1 MSASSAARRGR
12 ARGLLLTLLAL
23 VLVALGAWWALH
35 AQKKRPPNVVLV
47 TIESLR
53 TDHVGCYGGARPTT
67 PALDALAQEGMV
79 YERAHSVTSWTL
91 ASHASLFT
99 GLYPSVHRADR
110 PLSRL
115 DDHHETLAEL
125 LAGAGYQCGGVVS
138 GPYLRR
144 PHGLHQGFSF
154 WDERPSS
161 LDMSESHKD
170 VTSPAM
176 LEGLERFLA
185 RIDGDRPFFL
195 FAYFWDPHFDY
206 LPPAPYDRSFVE
218 PTDEPIDLHDY
229 EAEEPVHLGIRPE
242 QLAYVRSQYDGEI
255 RWTDEHLGRLCAR
268 LRERGAWDDTLVIVT
283 ADHGEGFFEH
293 GSKGHKHDVYEESVH
308 VPLVV
313 KYPGAG
319 PRGRDD
325 RLVSLVDVLPTVL
338 EVTGTRDPVARAGRS
353 LLASPDPGRA
363 VFLELLELWYIHQ
376 PGQAEAVEER
386 SWFSVL
392 SGQHKLVFV
401 PREERR
407 ELYDLASDPRETRD
421 LAASEPERA
430 NALMG
435 ELERWR
441 VGELKRAGE
450 YSSGV
455 RAELGADE
463 LARLRSL
470 GYVR

>member
-1 MSASSAARRGR
+1 V
-12 ARGLLLTLLAL
+12 LLAL
-23 VLVALGAWWALH
+23 LALAVLALGAWWALRGDRKH
-35 AQKKRPPNVVLV
+35 QPNVVLI

-67 PALDALAQEGMV
+67 PALDALAQEGML

-115 DDHHETLAEL
+115 DEHHQTLAEL

-144 PHGLHQGFSF
+144 PHGLQQGFSF

-161 LDMSESHKD
+161 LDMTESHD
-170 VTSPAM
+170 NVTSPAM

-185 RIDGDRPFFL
+185 RVDPDRPFFL

-206 LPPAPYDRSFVE
+206 LPPAPYDRTFVE

-229 EAEEPVHLGIRPE
+229 EAEEPVHAGIRPE

-255 RWTDEHLGRLCAR
+255 RWTDEHLARLFAR

-293 GSKGHKHDVYEESVH
+293 GAKGHKHDVYEESVH
-308 VPLVV
+308 VPLIV

-338 EVTGTRDPVARAGRS
+338 DVTGTADPVARAGRS
-353 LLASPDPGRA
+353 LLAPPEPGRA

-376 PGQAEAVEER
+376 PGQPEAQEER
-386 SWFSVL
+386 TWFSVL
-392 SGQHKLVFV
+392 SGNHKLVFV

-407 ELYDLASDPRETRD
+407 ELYDLASDPRETHD

-430 NALMG
+430 QALMQ

-441 VGELKRAGE
+441 VGELERARE
-450 YSSGV
+450 YRSGV

-463 LARLRSL
+463 LARLRAL